1 MAARGRRVGMIFI
14 VLALVLVVILGAA
27 AYFGRDMFFPSP
39 VVAPLPTA
47 EAPAV
52 KTVDIVVLTQN
63 VSFGGTITEAAL
75 GFAPIPADRFV
86 DGLYFKTKE
95 QVKGRLARYQLQSGT
110 ILTTGMLS
118 ENAVGSYAS
127 AQIPPGMV
135 AISIPITQLTSVSFA
150 LQPGDHVSVLVAL
163 LLEELD
169 PNFQSKLPN
178 TTANV
183 VKPGTAAAPDKTGAT
198 AASSLT
204 LTITGNGAGSTQG
217 RTELDPVL
225 NQPVYVQG
233 SESQR
238 PRIVTQMLVSD
249 AMVLGIGVF
258 PKDGGPAGSRPTTVP
273 TPVAAAAGPTPTPAP
288 AVVAPNPEQITLVVT
303 PQDAVTL
310 NYILLTKG
318 AKLNLALRSAGD
330 SKVNKTEAVTL
341 QFLMDQYNIPFP
353 SKLPYGLEP
362 RVDCLAYPS
371 ITGDTL
377 ANSNCSGSAPAA
389 SPAK

>member
-1 MAARGRRVGMIFI
+1 MASRGRRVGMIFI
-14 VLALVLVVILGAA
+14 VLALILVVILGAA
-27 AYFGRDMFFPSP
+27 AYFGKEFFFPSP

-75 GFAPIPADRFV
+75 GFAPIPADRYV
-86 DGLYFKTKE
+86 EGLYFKTKE
-95 QVKGRLARYQLQSGT
+95 QVKGRRARYQMQSGT

-118 ENAVGSYAS
+118 DNSVGSYAS
-127 AQIPPGMV
+127 SQIPKGMV
-135 AISIPITQLTSVSFA
+135 AISIPISELTSVSYA

-183 VKPGTAAAPDKTGAT
+183 YKPGTAAVEKDGVVSPP
-198 AASSLT
+198 SLT
-204 LTITGNGAGSTQG
+204 LTINSNGEGSTQG

-233 SESQR
+233 SEAQR
-238 PRIVTQMLVSD
+238 PRVVTQMLVSD
-249 AMVLGIGVF
+249 AMVLGVGRF
-258 PKDGGPAGSRPTTVP
+258 PLDGSPSGSATATP
-273 TPVAAAAGPTPTPAP
+273 TPAPAAAAAGGPTPTPAP
-288 AVVAPNPEQITLVVT
+288 APAIKVPEVITLVVS
-303 PQDAVTL
+303 PQDAITL
-310 NYILLTKG
+310 NYILLNRG

-330 SKVNKTEAVTL
+330 DTKVDKTESVTL

-362 RVDCLAYPS
+362 CVRSLDY
-371 ITGDTL
+371 TGT
-377 ANSNCSGSAPAA
+377 AGCTTGAPVT
-389 SPAK
+389 SPVK